1 MMDLRD
7 SMRHIHPTT
16 ETVSL
21 SSSVVAPPTA
31 NPDRLVHGRNGG
43 GRDGWGGGGAGGSGE
58 HVIGE
63 CEGNAGGSGGWG
75 GGCGHRGR
83 SGGRG
88 GGGRGGRGRGGGGT
102 SGGGGGGG
110 GRGGR
115 GRGGGGTSGGD
126 MEKAVERNGE
136 LGSSHIES
144 NHRGD
149 ITDVHSSQDNG
160 SKVRVSGKRRVCR
173 TLKATPAGV
182 VKRSISNL
190 AGEAQNMFEIKRK
203 YKKLP
208 NNRIRWWHILTG
220 NEDELVSLEKKW
232 EAVKVQTG
240 WKIEPCYVHETFL
253 INGQQPVT

>member
-1 MMDLRD
+1 
-7 SMRHIHPTT
+7 MRIPQRYSIKNPLSLKCDNLQFSNHKTT
-16 ETVSL
+16 L
-21 SSSVVAPPTA
+21 
-31 NPDRLVHGRNGG
+31 
-43 GRDGWGGGGAGGSGE
+43 
-58 HVIGE
+58 
-63 CEGNAGGSGGWG
+63 
-75 GGCGHRGR
+75 RGR
-83 SGGRG
+83 GR
-88 GGGRGGRGRGGGGT
+88 RGRGGGGT
-102 SGGGGGGG
+102 SGGDGGGGGMGGG

-136 LGSSHIES
+136 HGSSHIKS

-149 ITDVHSSQDNG
+149 ITDVHSSQDNRL
-160 SKVRVSGKRRVCR
+160 KVRVSGKRKVWG

-190 AGEAQNMFEIKRK
+190 AGEAHNMFEIKRK

-208 NNRIRWWHILTG
+208 NNRILTG

-240 WKIEPCYVHETFL
+240 
-253 INGQQPVT
+253 